1 MALTATGIG
10 SGLDIEGLVSQLV
23 AAERGPVENRLLQRE
38 ARLTSEISALGTLQ
52 GALAGVQDSVDGL
65 TTLGTFEQRS
75 ASVTNSSALSV
86 SVDSSAAVGSF
97 NVEVS
102 QLAQAQSLASGS
114 FASLTDEVGEGTLTF
129 RFGTTDYTPAD
140 PGPESY
146 NGFTVNG
153 NRDSVSVVIDAG
165 SNTLEGV
172 RDAINEADIGVSAV
186 VVNDGSG
193 FRLLLSASETGAD
206 NSIEIQ
212 VDDSGDGVDTD
223 DAGLS
228 RLAFNAGAANLTQTA
243 AGRDAQLSI
252 NGLAITS
259 AGNTVSNVVDGV
271 TLALRNTT
279 DSAATVSVSANEGA
293 VRTAIDDLVES
304 YNRFV
309 GIANQLTDYNPETG
323 VAGTLQGDFT
333 ARSVINQVRAALSGS
348 AQGFDG
354 AFSSLAEIGITT
366 QADGTLQVD
375 DATLSAAFADNFED
389 VVGVFAQVGRL
400 DDAAIDVRLV
410 GEARVGDLAVDITQ
424 LATQGVLSGA
434 AISEPTA
441 LSPLTIDADNDSL
454 TLLVDGTEA
463 EITLTQGTF
472 ESFQELVA
480 ELQSR
485 INGNA
490 ALSAAGARVT
500 VSVSDSNELRITS
513 DRFGSGS
520 SVEISSVDTNTAAE
534 LGLSVAAGSA
544 GQDVAGS
551 IGGVAASGDGQVL
564 TGAAGTDSE
573 GVVLTVSGGEIG
585 YRGALSVSQG
595 IGVALNGVLEGLLG
609 SSGILGSRTDG
620 LQTSVERIGDERSD
634 LDLRLE
640 ALEARYREQFNAL
653 DILLSSIESTST
665 FLTQQL
671 ANIPVPGADSSN

>member
-366 QADGTLQVD
+366 QADGTLRVD

-410 GEARVGDLAVDITQ
+410 GEARVGDLAVEITQ

-520 SVEISSVDTNTAAE
+520 SVEISSVDTNTVAE

>member
-410 GEARVGDLAVDITQ
+410 GEARVGDLAVEITQ

-520 SVEISSVDTNTAAE
+520 SVEISSVDTNTVAE

>member
-348 AQGFDG
+348 AQGFDVPSAPSQRSASPRRRMAHCG
-354 AFSSLAEIGITT
+354 LTT
-366 QADGTLQVD
+366 
-375 DATLSAAFADNFED
+375 
-389 VVGVFAQVGRL
+389 R
-400 DDAAIDVRLV
+400 
-410 GEARVGDLAVDITQ
+410 
-424 LATQGVLSGA
+424 
-434 AISEPTA
+434 P
-441 LSPLTIDADNDSL
+441 
-454 TLLVDGTEA
+454 
-463 EITLTQGTF
+463 
-472 ESFQELVA
+472 
-480 ELQSR
+480 
-485 INGNA
+485 
-490 ALSAAGARVT
+490 
-500 VSVSDSNELRITS
+500 
-513 DRFGSGS
+513 
-520 SVEISSVDTNTAAE
+520 
-534 LGLSVAAGSA
+534 
-544 GQDVAGS
+544 
-551 IGGVAASGDGQVL
+551 
-564 TGAAGTDSE
+564 
-573 GVVLTVSGGEIG
+573 
-585 YRGALSVSQG
+585 
-595 IGVALNGVLEGLLG
+595 
-609 SSGILGSRTDG
+609 
-620 LQTSVERIGDERSD
+620 
-634 LDLRLE
+634 
-640 ALEARYREQFNAL
+640 
-653 DILLSSIESTST
+653 
-665 FLTQQL
+665 
-671 ANIPVPGADSSN
+671 

>member
-1 MALTATGIG
+1 
-10 SGLDIEGLVSQLV
+10 
-23 AAERGPVENRLLQRE
+23 
-38 ARLTSEISALGTLQ
+38 
-52 GALAGVQDSVDGL
+52 
-65 TTLGTFEQRS
+65 
-75 ASVTNSSALSV
+75 
-86 SVDSSAAVGSF
+86 
-97 NVEVS
+97 
-102 QLAQAQSLASGS
+102 
-114 FASLTDEVGEGTLTF
+114 
-129 RFGTTDYTPAD
+129 
-140 PGPESY
+140 
-146 NGFTVNG
+146 
-153 NRDSVSVVIDAG
+153 
-165 SNTLEGV
+165 
-172 RDAINEADIGVSAV
+172 
-186 VVNDGSG
+186 
-193 FRLLLSASETGAD
+193 
-206 NSIEIQ
+206 
-212 VDDSGDGVDTD
+212 
-223 DAGLS
+223 
-228 RLAFNAGAANLTQTA
+228 
-243 AGRDAQLSI
+243 
-252 NGLAITS
+252 
-259 AGNTVSNVVDGV
+259 
-271 TLALRNTT
+271 
-279 DSAATVSVSANEGA
+279 
-293 VRTAIDDLVES
+293 
-304 YNRFV
+304 
-309 GIANQLTDYNPETG
+309 
-323 VAGTLQGDFT
+323 
-333 ARSVINQVRAALSGS
+333 
-348 AQGFDG
+348 
-354 AFSSLAEIGITT
+354 
-366 QADGTLQVD
+366 
-375 DATLSAAFADNFED
+375 
-389 VVGVFAQVGRL
+389 VGRL

-410 GEARVGDLAVDITQ
+410 GEARVGDLAVEITQ

-520 SVEISSVDTNTAAE
+520 SVEISSVDTNTVAE